1 MPKSIGM
8 AEVPGALGF
17 GEINQP
23 INAVH
28 PSLGILAE
36 VLTSTLRSIEGRG
49 VLSKFLPELVVE
61 FGCALAITQRELMLY
76 VIEVEY
82 GPSQ

>member
-17 GEINQP
+17 GAINRP

-28 PSLGILAE
+28 PSLGILADE
-36 VLTSTLRSIEGRG
+36 LTSTFRSIEGRG

-76 VIEVEY
+76 VIEMEY

>member
-8 AEVPGALGF
+8 AEVPRALGF
-17 GEINQP
+17 GATNRP

-36 VLTSTLRSIEGRG
+36 VLASTFSSIEGRG
-49 VLSKFLPELVVE
+49 VLNKFLPELVVE
-61 FGCALAITQRELMLY
+61 FGRALAITQRELMLY

-82 GPSQ
+82 GPS

>member
-36 VLTSTLRSIEGRG
+36 ELTSTFRSIEGRG
-49 VLSKFLPELVVE
+49 VLNKFLPQLVVE
-61 FGCALAITQRELMLY
+61 FAVLW
-76 VIEVEY
+76 
-82 GPSQ
+82 

>member
-28 PSLGILAE
+28 PSLGILADE
-36 VLTSTLRSIEGRG
+36 LTSTFRSIEGRG
-49 VLSKFLPELVVE
+49 VLGKFLPELVVE
-61 FGCALAITQRELMLY
+61 SGRALAITQRELMLY